1 MRRIALKCLVFDLG
15 RLITSVLGVA
25 IATALLLAQIG
36 IYEGMKVSSSRII
49 RNFGGDVWAMARGT
63 NVIDNAE
70 AISAGIGPLVLAH
83 PCVRE
88 ARGLIHSMT
97 FARRPDGSYE
107 AVVLV
112 GSDPQGEAPYFPWR
126 MVAGLPSDLGHPMA
140 VTVDRLD
147 ARKLGLPQNPMGAN
161 FEVYGQNAHVVGV
174 TRGIRSIMVMP
185 YLFTS
190 LDNARAVLGLTEGQV
205 SQWVLDL
212 THPSCV
218 PDVIDWVERHR
229 DIQAFTTADWAERTE
244 QYWIKESGAG
254 SMLGLTALLG
264 LVVGVVIVGQTL
276 YSLTQQHFKELAMLR
291 VVGANAGELV
301 SFVAWQV
308 LVIGISGAIT
318 GTGLAYGVG
327 WLMEQSDIEVSLSDE
342 VVSFGLVVIAVMC
355 LLAAAHSVR
364 AVLRIRGTEV
374 F

>member
-1 MRRIALKCLVFDLG
+1 MRRIALQSLFFDRGKLV
-15 RLITSVLGVA
+15 TSVLGVA

-36 IYEGMKVSSSRII
+36 IYEGMKTSSSRVI
-49 RNFGGDVWAMARGT
+49 RNFAGDVWVMARGT
-63 NVIDNAE
+63 AVIDNAE
-70 AISAGIGPLVLAH
+70 TISAGVGPLVVAH
-83 PCVRE
+83 PCVSQ

-97 FARRPDGSYE
+97 FARRSDGSYE

-112 GSDPQGEAPYFPWR
+112 GSSPRQHTPYFPWR
-126 MVAGLPSDLGHPMA
+126 LVTGLPGDLAHPLA
-140 VTVDRLD
+140 VTIDRLD
-147 ARKLGLPQNPMGAN
+147 AKKLGLPEDPMGAT
-161 FEVYGQNAHVVGV
+161 FELQGQNAHVVGV

-190 LDNARAVLGLTEGQV
+190 LDNARSVLGLSEGQV
-205 SQWVLDL
+205 SHWVLDL
-212 THPSCV
+212 TNPSCV
-218 PDVIDWVERHR
+218 PDVIDWVERHP
-229 DIQAFTTADWAERTE
+229 DLQALTTADWAERTE
-244 QYWIKESGAG
+244 QYWIRESGAG
-254 SMLGLTALLG
+254 SMLGLTAILG

-291 VVGANAGELV
+291 VIGANGGELA

-308 LVIGISGAIT
+308 LVIGVAGAIL

-327 WLMEQSDIEVSLSDE
+327 WIMERSDVEVDLSE
-342 VVSFGLVVIAVMC
+342 PVVSFGLVTIALMC
-355 LLAAAHSVR
+355 TLAAAYSVR

>member
-1 MRRIALKCLVFDLG
+1 MRRIALQSLLFDIG
-15 RLITSVLGVA
+15 KLITSVLGVA
-25 IATALLLAQIG
+25 IATTLLLAQIG
-36 IYEGMKVSSSRII
+36 IYEGMKVASSRVIN
-49 RNFGGDVWAMARGT
+49 NFGGDVWVMARGT

-70 AISAGIGPLVLAH
+70 IISAGVRPLVLAH
-83 PCVRE
+83 PCVVD

-112 GSDPQGEAPYFPWR
+112 GADPRREASYFPWR
-126 MVAGLPSDLGHPMA
+126 LVAGLPSDLAQPVA

-147 ARKLGLPQNPMGAN
+147 AHKLGLPKNPLGAT
-161 FEVYGQNAHVVGV
+161 FELYGQNAHVVGV

-190 LDNARAVLGLTEGQV
+190 LDNARSVLGLTEGQV

-212 THPSCV
+212 THPSCA
-218 PDVIDWVERHR
+218 PDVIAWVERHS
-229 DIQAFTTADWAERTE
+229 DIQALNSKGWAERTE

-264 LVVGVVIVGQTL
+264 LFVGIVIVGQTL

-291 VVGANAGELV
+291 VIGANAGELV

-308 LVIGISGAIT
+308 LVIGIAGAVL

-327 WLMEQSDIEVSLSDE
+327 WIMERSDIEVSLSNS
-342 VVSFGLVVIAVMC
+342 VVSFGLVTIAAMC
-355 LLAAAHSVR
+355 ALAAGYSVR